1 MEVKATRKRKKSE
14 PPGHHSSSSLTTNK
28 FNRIDQSEISRT
40 TSRSDTPL
48 RDEDG
53 LDFWE
58 TLRSLATTNPQPPV
72 EKPTEG
78 NETTSHV
85 VHQGIVAHTGESG
98 LGSNSEGY
106 DFFNELL
113 DKKADTLHNEAKQQ
127 KDLDM
132 TSGGSTDNGSV
143 LPLNPS

>member
-1 MEVKATRKRKKSE
+1 M
-14 PPGHHSSSSLTTNK
+14 
-28 FNRIDQSEISRT
+28 
-40 TSRSDTPL
+40 
-48 RDEDG
+48 
-53 LDFWE
+53 DFWE

-72 EKPTEG
+72 EKPIEDS
-78 NETTSHV
+78 ETVSHV
-85 VHQGIVAHTGESG
+85 VHQGIAPHTGESG
-98 LGSNSEGY
+98 LGSNSGGY

-113 DKKADTLHNEAKQQ
+113 DKKADTLHNKAKQQ